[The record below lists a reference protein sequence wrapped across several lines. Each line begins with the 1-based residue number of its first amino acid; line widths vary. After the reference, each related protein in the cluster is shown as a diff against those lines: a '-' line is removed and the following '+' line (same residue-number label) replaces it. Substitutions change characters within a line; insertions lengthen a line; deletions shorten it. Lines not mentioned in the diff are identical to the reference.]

1 MAGLV
6 NFLLLES
13 RHYQPFFGH
22 GAAYSASVL
31 TTLRI
36 ATVLM
41 FCGILYGTFL
51 TLVYATRKS
60 HEKLIT
66 SAKLVALGEMAA
78 GIAHEINNP
87 MTRVV
92 VLAEKLEMLG
102 ERGPVEQGE
111 ALSIARAV
119 VDTAMR
125 IASIIQ
131 GLQAFSRDST
141 HDDLDKVPLAALID
155 STLSFCRARMHA
167 RNIELRVQG
176 ASEEEWVLA
185 RESQLAQILLNLV
198 NNSMDA
204 VESLGE
210 KWIEILTRAR
220 GEYYE
225 IVVTD
230 SGHGIASPIRHRM
243 FEPFFTTKPVGRG
256 TGLGLSISRG
266 IASAYGGALVYD
278 ESSPRTRFILRLPKP
293 LARSRNVEAVSLKD
307 PIA

>member
-1 MAGLV
+1 MAYGKV
-6 NFLLLES
+6 
-13 RHYQPFFGH
+13 
-22 GAAYSASVL
+22 
-31 TTLRI
+31 TTCRWRGRVFRSLQ
-36 ATVLM
+36 LKPS
-41 FCGILYGTFL
+41 
-51 TLVYATRKS
+51 VYAAQV
-60 HEKLIT
+60 HENHPRQ
-66 SAKLVALGEMAA
+66 AVALGEMAA

-125 IASIIQ
+125 IAGIIQ

-210 KWIEILTRAR
+210 KWIEILTRA
-220 GEYYE
+220 GGGLE

-293 LARSRNVEAVSLKD
+293 LARSRETSRPSPLKD